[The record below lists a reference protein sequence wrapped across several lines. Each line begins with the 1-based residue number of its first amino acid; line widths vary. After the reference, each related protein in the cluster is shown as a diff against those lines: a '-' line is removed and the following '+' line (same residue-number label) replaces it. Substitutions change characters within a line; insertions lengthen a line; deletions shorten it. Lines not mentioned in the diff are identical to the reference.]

1 MKFVEE
7 FRDEKLARTLLEK
20 IEQSVKSPIRL
31 MEVCGGHTMAIR
43 RYGIH
48 TLLPKEIELLSGPG
62 CPVCVTDQRFIDLAI
77 AYASREDTILLSY
90 GDMLRVPGSFSS
102 LEKEKASGADL
113 RIIYSTLQ
121 ALQIARENPEK
132 IIVFAAIGFET
143 TTPGTALAILQAE
156 KEGLEN
162 FKIIC
167 AHKTMPE
174 AMAALLKDGIP
185 IDGYIGPGHVS
196 SIAGS
201 KIFDS
206 LCSTYNI
213 PLVIAGFEPL
223 DLLQAILMI
232 VEMINT
238 DKSGVAIQYQ
248 RLVSLNGNI
257 RAQKIVNEVFEAFDE
272 YWRGIG
278 KIPSSGLKLCS
289 KYSAFDAER
298 SLPVEVSSGPEP
310 KGCLCGEILKG
321 LKRPDDCPLF
331 GRKCTP
337 SYPIGACMVSS
348 EGSCN
353 AYFQYKSLI

>member
-7 FRDEKLARTLLEK
+7 FRDEKLARTLLEQIK
-20 IEQSVKSPIRL
+20 QSVKSPIRL

-48 TLLPKEIELLSGPG
+48 TLLPDEIELLSGPG
-62 CPVCVTDQRFIDLAI
+62 CPVCVTDQRFIDLSI
-77 AYASREDTILLSY
+77 AYARRKDTVLLSY
-90 GDMLRVPGSFSS
+90 GDMIRVPGSFSS
-102 LEKEKASGADL
+102 LEKEKASGGDV

-121 ALQIARENPEK
+121 ALQIARENPK
-132 IIVFAAIGFET
+132 KTIVFAAIGFET

-156 KEGLEN
+156 KERLEN

-174 AMAALLKDGIP
+174 AMAALLEDGIP
-185 IDGYIGPGHVS
+185 IEGYIGPGHVS

-201 KIFDS
+201 KIFNS
-206 LCSTYNI
+206 LCSTFQI

-232 VEMINT
+232 VEMLN
-238 DKSGVAIQYQ
+238 KQESGVAIQYQ
-248 RLVSLNGNI
+248 RLVSQKGNE
-257 RAQKIVNEVFEAFDE
+257 RAQKIVREVFEPFDE

-278 KIPSSGLKLCS
+278 KIPSSGLKLCN
-289 KYSAFDAER
+289 KYSAFNAER
-298 SLPVEVSSGPEP
+298 TLPVEVSSGPEP

-321 LKRPDDCPLF
+321 LMRPVDCPLF

-337 SYPIGACMVSS
+337 SYPVGACMVSS

-353 AYFQYKSLI
+353 TYFQYKSFT